1 MLLGA
6 KDVVQVAKTLKKDWG
21 KMHFKKRALISLKER
36 KKQKS
41 YCSKHI
47 LIK

>member
-21 KMHFKKRALISLKER
+21 KMYFKTRALISLKKC